1 MANKK
6 DVLERLHF
14 VTDRLSTQVRTLGLG
29 ILAVTWGV
37 FIGDSPTAKNMSH
50 VLKVPLLL
58 AGAGSILAMLL
69 DFLQY
74 VAGYLDA
81 QATLRTL
88 EDSAK
93 EDVKFDTRSLT
104 YRLQTVFF
112 TAKQWSLT
120 SATIVLLGAIAY
132 YLICHH

>member
-1 MANKK
+1 VANKK

-37 FIGDSPTAKNMSH
+37 FIGDSPTAKDMSH
-50 VLKVPLLL
+50 GLKVPLLL

-81 QATLRTL
+81 QTTLRTL
-88 EDSAK
+88 EHSDK
-93 EDVKFDTRSLT
+93 EDVKFDPHRLT
-104 YRLQTVFF
+104 YRLQSVLF
-112 TAKQWSLT
+112 TTKQWSLT
-120 SATIVLLGAIAY
+120 IATIMLLGAIAY
-132 YLICHH
+132 YLMYHH